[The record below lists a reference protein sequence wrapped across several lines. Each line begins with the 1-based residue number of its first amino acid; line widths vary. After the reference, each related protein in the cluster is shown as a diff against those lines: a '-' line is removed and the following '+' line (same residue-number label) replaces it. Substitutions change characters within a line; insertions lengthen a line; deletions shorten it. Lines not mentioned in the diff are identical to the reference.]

1 MSVERDFTSTVFEVY
16 SPLHRGSYLVFSDI
30 SAKAFEAS
38 PCTINC
44 AGFAEAR
51 ALDYKEITFKI
62 LASSKFV
69 CILVRD
75 FHQGSKTACTRQQF
89 YGK

>member
-51 ALDYKEITFKI
+51 ALDCKEITFKI